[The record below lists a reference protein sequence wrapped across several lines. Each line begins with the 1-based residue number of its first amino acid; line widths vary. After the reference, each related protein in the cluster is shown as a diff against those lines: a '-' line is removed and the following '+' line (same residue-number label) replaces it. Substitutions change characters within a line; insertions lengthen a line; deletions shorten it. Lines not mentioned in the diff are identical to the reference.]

1 MFDLL
6 SSLGAPLAAPP
17 STENTYR
24 GPERRGSGM
33 AAWRWLA
40 LVLDEIDY
48 GVLLL
53 RDETRVVHVNHVAR
67 SELDQAHPLQLLG
80 SELRVRRAQDVAP
93 VLEALAD
100 AARRGLRC
108 LLTIGAG
115 LQQVTVA
122 VVPIGSGRAD
132 AHRATLLMFGRRQM
146 CEELSV
152 QGFAR
157 CHGLTPTETDVL
169 KALCAGAPP
178 RQVAERQGV
187 ALSTVRTQISS
198 IRAKTGA
205 ESIRALVRQVAVL
218 PPLVSA
224 LRGTA

>member
-6 SSLGAPLAAPP
+6 SPLGAPLP
-17 STENTYR
+17 STTTYI

-33 AAWRWLA
+33 AAWRWLS

-53 RDETRVVHVNHVAR
+53 HDETRVVHVNHVAR
-67 SELDQAHPLQLLG
+67 SELDHDHPLQLLG
-80 SELRVRRAQDVAP
+80 SELRVRRAQDVTP
-93 VLEALAD
+93 VLEALAA
-100 AARRGLRC
+100 AARRGLRR
-108 LLTIGAG
+108 LLTVGTG
-115 LQQVTVA
+115 PQQVTVA
-122 VVPIGSGRAD
+122 VVPLNGGAGD
-132 AHRATLLMFGRRQM
+132 APRATLLMFGRRQM

-157 CHGLTPTETDVL
+157 CHGLTPAETEVL

-178 RQVAERQGV
+178 RQVAQQLGV

-224 LRGTA
+224 LRQTA